1 MIIPWNDYLTCR
13 ILEIETEK
21 LSIFSSKFNLPFR
34 AENKKRSQYS
44 FQKIKLVFL
53 IFSSFS
59 KI

>member
-21 LSIFSSKFNLPFR
+21 LSIFSSKFNFPFLT
-34 AENKKRSQYS
+34 ENKKRSKYS

-53 IFSSFS
+53 IFSLFS